1 MSRQALVVGLGQFGM
16 ALATSLAEK
25 GVEVLAID
33 NDEDHVR
40 AAAPIVA
47 EAMRMDGTDEAA
59 LAQTNPERR
68 DVCVCAIGNEAREA
82 SIICTALLRQLGA
95 KRLVA
100 RATDPL
106 HERILRLVGAHEVVN
121 PEQAFGQRF
130 ATRLIYAD
138 VVDEIVLGPELVLT
152 EIRPPDSFVGRSL
165 AELQLPRR
173 FDVTVVATRRPGE
186 DMIDMPD
193 PRRALQADD
202 LLVVVSRPGAV
213 ARLLEKVS

>member
-1 MSRQALVVGLGQFGM
+1 MSKQAIVVGLGQFGM

-33 NDEDHVR
+33 TDEEHVR

-47 EAMRMDGTDEAA
+47 ETMRMDATDETA
-59 LAQTNPERR
+59 LARTNPESR

-82 SIICTALLRQLGA
+82 SIISTALLRQLGA
-95 KRLVA
+95 RRLVA

-130 ATRLIYAD
+130 ATRLLYSD
-138 VVDEIVLGPELVLT
+138 VVDEIVLGTDLVLT
-152 EIRPPDSFVGRSL
+152 EARPPESFVGRTL
-165 AELQLPRR
+165 ADLQLPRR
-173 FDVTVVATRRPGE
+173 FDVTVVAMRRPGK
-186 DMIDMPD
+186 DVIDMPS
-193 PRRALQADD
+193 PTRRLEADD
-202 LLVVVSRPGAV
+202 LLVLVSRPGAV
-213 ARLLEKVS
+213 GKLLEKVT